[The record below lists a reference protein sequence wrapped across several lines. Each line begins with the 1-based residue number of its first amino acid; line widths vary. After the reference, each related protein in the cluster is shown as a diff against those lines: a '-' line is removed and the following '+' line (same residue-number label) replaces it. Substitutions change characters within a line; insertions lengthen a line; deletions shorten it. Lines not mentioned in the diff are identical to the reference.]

1 MEQSKNYRHII
12 RIANSDLKGD
22 KNIAYALRYVKGVG
36 FAFSNAICK
45 LTGIEGNK
53 KTGEL
58 SDAEIAKIET
68 VLKEP
73 VKAGVPAW
81 MLNRKKDPDTGIDKH
96 LIGTDVKYVTE
107 NDIKMMKKI
116 KCYKGVR
123 HSLGLPVRGQRTRSN
138 FRKNKGNVLG
148 VRVRAG
154 AKAGKV

>member
-1 MEQSKNYRHII
+1 MEQSINYRHII

-36 FAFSNAICK
+36 FAFSNAICRII
-45 LTGIEGNK
+45 GIDARK

-58 SDAEIAKIET
+58 SDAEIAKIEA

-73 VKAGVPAW
+73 LKAGVPAW

-96 LIGTDVKYVTE
+96 LFGTDVKYVTE

-123 HSLGLPVRGQRTRSN
+123 HSLGLPTRGQRTRSN

-148 VRVRAG
+148 VRVRSG

>member
-1 MEQSKNYRHII
+1 MEQSQNYRHIV
-12 RIANSDLKGD
+12 RIVNSDLKGD

-36 FAFSNAICK
+36 FAFSNALCK
-45 LTGIEGNK
+45 LAGVNGNK

-58 SDAEIAKIET
+58 TEAEVAKIESI
-68 VLKEP
+68 LKAP
-73 VKAGVPAW
+73 LKAGVPVW
-81 MLNRKKDPDTGIDKH
+81 MFNRKRDPDTGADKH
-96 LIGTDVKYVTE
+96 LVGTDVKYVME

-148 VRVRAG
+148 VKARPG
-154 AKAGKV
+154 SKAGKV